1 MNQLAE
7 KISDAELSIMQVLWD
22 AEEGL
27 SMTELRRRVQQRTT
41 WGSTTVKTL
50 VQRLTAKGVLRQE
63 KREVFYYIPLI
74 TEAEYNASANKR
86 FINRVYRGSARD
98 LVAALLRSND
108 LSDEDVSELRELF
121 HVEGADE

>member
-74 TEAEYNASANKR
+74 TEAEYNASANKSV
-86 FINRVYRGSARD
+86 INRVYRGSARD

>member
-74 TEAEYNASANKR
+74 TEAEYNASANKG

>member
-74 TEAEYNASANKR
+74 TEAEYNASANKS
-86 FINRVYRGSARD
+86 FINRVYRGCARD

>member
-63 KREVFYYIPLI
+63 KR
-74 TEAEYNASANKR
+74 
-86 FINRVYRGSARD
+86 
-98 LVAALLRSND
+98 
-108 LSDEDVSELRELF
+108 
-121 HVEGADE
+121 

>member
-74 TEAEYNASANKR
+74 PEAEYNASANKS

>member
-74 TEAEYNASANKR
+74 TEAEYNASANKS
-86 FINRVYRGSARD
+86 FINRVYRVSARD

>member
-74 TEAEYNASANKR
+74 TEAEYNASANKS
-86 FINRVYRGSARD
+86 FIKRVYRGSARD